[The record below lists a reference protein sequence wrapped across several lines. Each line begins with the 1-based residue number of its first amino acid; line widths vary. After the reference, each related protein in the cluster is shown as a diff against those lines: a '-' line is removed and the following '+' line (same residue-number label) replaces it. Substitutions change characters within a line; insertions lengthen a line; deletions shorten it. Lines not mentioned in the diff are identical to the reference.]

1 MRFNIGATSKHFCP
15 TRLHGWLQTLPL
27 LALLFQTCPLSAQ
40 GPLRIATF
48 NLENYVVRPTGNR
61 KVKPAESRAQIV
73 QSLVALHPDVV
84 ALQEI
89 GDTDS
94 LAELQARLKAAG
106 LDLPHA
112 EHVRGFDT
120 NIFVAVLSRFPFL
133 ERRPHTNDSYL
144 VAGRRLR
151 SSRGIAEVTLEPR
164 PGYRITLFTTHLKS
178 KRAVGTAD
186 ESEMRA
192 QEALLLRRKIDAL
205 LARNPEANV
214 VVCGDFNDSKDAPP
228 IKTLLGKGT
237 TGLID
242 TRPAERPAHPG
253 TNPSE
258 NDSTRPTTWTHYY
271 SREDSYSRLDYIRI
285 SRGLAR
291 EWNRSG
297 SCVLASPDWGLA
309 SDHRPVVAE
318 FETRDR

>member
-1 MRFNIGATSKHFCP
+1 MIPFPHSFRLLSPMRRRVLKLAS
-15 TRLHGWLQTLPL
+15 TLVC
-27 LALLFQTCPLSAQ
+27 AFSLSAQ
-40 GPLRIATF
+40 DSLRVATF
-48 NLENYVVRPTGNR
+48 NLENYVVRPTGTR
-61 KVKPAESRAQIV
+61 KVKPAESRAEV
-73 QSLVALHPDVV
+73 VRSLAAIHPDIV

-106 LDLPHA
+106 LHLPHA

-151 SSRGIAEVTLEPR
+151 SSRGVAEVTIEPR
-164 PGYRITLFTTHLKS
+164 PGYRLTLLTTHLKS

-205 LARNPEANV
+205 LARNPDANIL
-214 VVCGDFNDSKDAPP
+214 VCGDFNDSKDAAP
-228 IKTLLGKGT
+228 IRTLLGRGV

-242 TRPAERPAHPG
+242 TRPAERPAGAAVQGSEHD
-253 TNPSE
+253 PS
-258 NDSTRPTTWTHYY
+258 RPITWTHYFG
-271 SREDSYSRLDYIRI
+271 REDSYSRLDYILI

-291 EWNRSG
+291 EWNRAG
-297 SCVLASPDWGLA
+297 SFVLASPHWGLA
-309 SDHRPVVAE
+309 SDHRPVVVE
-318 FETRDR
+318 FEPRDR